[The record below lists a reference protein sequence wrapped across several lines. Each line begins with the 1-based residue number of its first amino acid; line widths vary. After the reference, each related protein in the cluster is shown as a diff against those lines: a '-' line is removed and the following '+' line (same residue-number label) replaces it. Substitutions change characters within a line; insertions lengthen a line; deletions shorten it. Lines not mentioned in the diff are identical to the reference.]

1 MSNSN
6 LTPYFYALKCAMDEL
21 ARDPRTVFLGQ
32 SVRYPGTSM
41 STTLVDVPLEKR
53 IELPVFEETQ
63 MGMTLGM
70 ALTGLV
76 PVSIYPRWNFLL
88 LAMNQLV
95 NHIDKVRMMSW
106 GDYNPTLI
114 IRVGI
119 GAESPLYPGPQHVG
133 DFTGIVRAMCPR
145 VRVRRLETTD
155 DILPA
160 YQAALNENYARPTI
174 LVEHSD
180 RCQ

>member
-21 ARDPRTVFLGQ
+21 ARDPRVVFLGQ
-32 SVRYPGTSM
+32 SVRAPGTSM
-41 STTLVDVPLEKR
+41 STTLVDVPMEKR

-119 GAESPLYPGPQHVG
+119 GAESPLYPGPQHIG
-133 DFTGIVRAMCPR
+133 DFTEQIEEMCPW
-145 VRVRRLETTD
+145 VWVRRLESTD
-155 DILPA
+155 NILGA
-160 YQAALNENYARPTI
+160 YRDALILGGTTI